1 MRHARPDRFDY
12 PWQHKAKVLTAFLA
26 LCLAAALSGIGF
38 AAEPGRPVKVV
49 YHINEGLEQASNG
62 LRNIRNHLSAD
73 PKAKIVVVTHAG
85 GINFLLEGAKDKN
98 GNPYD
103 AAVDDLSMK
112 GVEFRVC
119 NFTLQSRNIDKSKVH
134 PEAKIV
140 PSGVAEVARLQ
151 AEEGYAYLKP

>member
-1 MRHARPDRFDY
+1 MRHARHVKLDH
-12 PWQHKAKVLTAFLA
+12 PWKHKVKVLLAFLA
-26 LCLAAALSGIGF
+26 LCLAAAFSGIGF
-38 AAEPGRPVKVV
+38 AADADKPVKVV
-49 YHINEGLEQASNG
+49 YHFNEGLEQASNG

-73 PKAKIVVVTHAG
+73 PTAKIVVVAHAG

-140 PSGVAEVARLQ
+140 PSGVAEVSRLQ
-151 AEEGYAYLKP
+151 AREGFAYLKP

>member
-1 MRHARPDRFDY
+1 MENASIVQRVLLAIAVLFSAVGCATGTGGSAG
-12 PWQHKAKVLTAFLA
+12 QAK
-26 LCLAAALSGIGF
+26 
-38 AAEPGRPVKVV
+38 EPVKVV

-73 PKAKIVVVTHAG
+73 PKAKIVVVTHFK
-85 GINFLLEGAKDKN
+85 GIDFLLEGAKDKN

-119 NFTLQSRNIDKSKVH
+119 NFTLLGRNIDKNKVH

-151 AEEGYAYLKP
+151 ANEGYAYLKP

>member
-1 MRHARPDRFDY
+1 MFSAVACATGQGDMAG
-12 PWQHKAKVLTAFLA
+12 KAK
-26 LCLAAALSGIGF
+26 
-38 AAEPGRPVKVV
+38 EPNKVI

-73 PKAKIVVVTHAG
+73 PTAKIVVVTHFK
-85 GINFLLEGAKDKN
+85 GIDFLLEGAKDKN

-119 NFTLQSRNIDKSKVH
+119 NFTLVGRKIDKSKVH

-140 PSGVAEVARLQ
+140 PSGVAEVGRLQ
-151 AEEGYAYLKP
+151 SKEGFAYLKP

>member
-1 MRHARPDRFDY
+1 MRSIAQR
-12 PWQHKAKVLTAFLA
+12 VLLA
-26 LCLAAALSGIGF
+26 IAALLSSVACATGGANSAGK
-38 AAEPGRPVKVV
+38 AAEPVKVV
-49 YHINEGLEQASNG
+49 YHINEGLEQAGNG

-73 PKAKIVVVTHAG
+73 PTAKIVVVTHFR
-85 GINFLLEGAKDKN
+85 GIDFLLEGAKDKN

-119 NFTLQSRNIDKSKVH
+119 EFTLKGRNIDRSKVH

-140 PSGVAEVARLQ
+140 PSGVAEVGRLQ
-151 AEEGYAYLKP
+151 AKEGFAYLKP

>member
-1 MRHARPDRFDY
+1 MTHTSLAQRLLLALFAMFSAVACATGQGDMAG
-12 PWQHKAKVLTAFLA
+12 KAK
-26 LCLAAALSGIGF
+26 
-38 AAEPGRPVKVV
+38 EPNKVI

-73 PKAKIVVVTHAG
+73 PTAKIVVVTHFK
-85 GINFLLEGAKDKN
+85 GIDFLLEGAKDKN

-119 NFTLQSRNIDKSKVH
+119 NFTLVGRKIDKSKVH

-140 PSGVAEVARLQ
+140 PSGVAEVGRLQ
-151 AEEGYAYLKP
+151 SKEGFAYLKP